1 MKQNKIMKEN
11 ININNNYIHFKGKYI
26 IYKSNIKFG
35 GYYDENDKLFF
46 EGEYLN
52 KEKNGTGKEYDKIV
66 D

>member
-1 MKQNKIMKEN
+1 MSYD
-11 ININNNYIHFKGKYI
+11 NNYIHFKGKYI